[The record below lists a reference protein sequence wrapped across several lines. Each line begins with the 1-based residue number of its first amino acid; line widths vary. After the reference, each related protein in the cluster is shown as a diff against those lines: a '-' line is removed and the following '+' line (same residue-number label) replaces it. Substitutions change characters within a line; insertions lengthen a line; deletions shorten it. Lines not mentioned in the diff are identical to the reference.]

1 MCVHVKL
8 RLVVYLSER
17 LECIKHVGLAC
28 CLDGTYFN
36 FKTRLT
42 CHIFKLKGYVCESNV
57 HVYISLLCI
66 TASDWIVPSIYV
78 TSLLLRWHIFQQ

>member
-8 RLVVYLSER
+8 QLVVYLSER

-42 CHIFKLKGYVCESNV
+42 CHIFKLKGYKCVRVMCMCILACCV
-57 HVYISLLCI
+57 SLQVI
-66 TASDWIVPSIYV
+66 GSYQA
-78 TSLLLRWHIFQQ
+78 FM